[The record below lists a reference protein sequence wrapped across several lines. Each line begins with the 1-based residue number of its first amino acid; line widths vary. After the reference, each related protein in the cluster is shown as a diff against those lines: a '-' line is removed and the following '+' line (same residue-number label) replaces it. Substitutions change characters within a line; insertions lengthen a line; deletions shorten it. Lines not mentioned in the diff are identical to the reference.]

1 MELVIQKAQE
11 KVKRVLRRK
20 WLQHG
25 LKTVSNNDNHDGLE
39 KIYRITDPW
48 NLDSPREHMRFE
60 LTNREIEKRF
70 GKVGRMLEIGSSEG
84 LQSTYLSKLCD
95 SLDGVEVS
103 ATALER
109 AKQRL
114 PNANFYLG
122 DLSQQ
127 PWKEE
132 TDRYDLVVACE
143 VLYYISDIKK
153 TLETMSRIGKAC
165 FITFFTPEAYK
176 LSDIVDSI
184 PGVEKDWISHD
195 NTTWLIAS
203 WKNVRNT
210 ATAIASA
217 LLIPFEY
224 LMPVATMI

>member
-48 NLDSPREHMRFE
+48 NLDSPREHVRFE

-70 GKVGRMLEIGSSEG
+70 GKVGRMLEIGCSEG
-84 LQSTYLSKLCD
+84 LQSTYLSRLCN
-95 SLDGVEVS
+95 SLDGVDVS
-103 ATALER
+103 PTALAR

-127 PWKEE
+127 PWNEE

-143 VLYYISDIKK
+143 VLYYISDVKK
-153 TLETMSRIGKAC
+153 MLQTMNRIGKAC
-165 FITFFTPEAYK
+165 FITFFTPEAHK

-184 PGVEKDWISHD
+184 PGVEKDWISHA
-195 NTTWLIAS
+195 NTTWLTAS

-210 ATAIASA
+210 ITAAA
-217 LLIPFEY
+217 GTLLIPFEY